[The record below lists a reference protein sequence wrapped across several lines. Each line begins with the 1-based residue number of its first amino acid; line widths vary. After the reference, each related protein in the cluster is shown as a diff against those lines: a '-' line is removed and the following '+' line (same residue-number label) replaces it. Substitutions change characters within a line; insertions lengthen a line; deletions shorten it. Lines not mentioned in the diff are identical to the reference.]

1 MLRNWEDWAIGLSV
15 AVAAALALTVNS
27 SRTSVLAGD
36 AVAAEPVAPLY
47 TMTILAKRLPAHCK
61 GLGEGAV
68 VPADCAALLNGGVIT
83 VRKNY

>member
-36 AVAAEPVAPLY
+36 AVAAESVPPLY
-47 TMTILAKRLPAHCK
+47 TMTIMAKRLPAHCK
-61 GLGEGAV
+61 GLGDSAAI
-68 VPADCAALLNGGVIT
+68 PADCAAFLNGGVVT